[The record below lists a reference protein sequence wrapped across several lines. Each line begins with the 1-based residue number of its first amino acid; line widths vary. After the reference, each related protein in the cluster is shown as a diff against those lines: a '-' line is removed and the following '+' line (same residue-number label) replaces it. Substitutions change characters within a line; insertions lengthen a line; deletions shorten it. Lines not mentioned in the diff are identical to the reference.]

1 MSESIDVKKRNGR
14 LQKLDINKSNL
25 CTARACE
32 NLENVSASEVV
43 LDAHVQL
50 YDKITTKE
58 IDKALILS
66 ARQKIEK
73 EPNYNYVASKLLL
86 FNIHKE
92 VFGSSVDKEA
102 FEHQY
107 RLSFVK
113 NIKLLAKEDILS
125 EKLLDFDLKKLSKA
139 LRLGRDFQFKYL
151 GLQTLYDRYLLRIND
166 RRLEAPQS
174 CWMRVAMGLALNEKN
189 KEQKDSASIFSQQIH
204 NSEQSHDHADLERD
218 QLCCWR
224 EGTQRAHGRLS
235 EFLVPIGARRSGA
248 SPVVSWWLA
257 GDPGLCTGGG
267 VPGCL
272 LGDHGYRSQVQVRVM
287 VLWHQAPPS
296 RSTPVGVCGRWL

>member
-14 LQKLDINKSNL
+14 LQKLDINKINL
-25 CTARACE
+25 CAARACE

-73 EPNYNYVASKLLL
+73 EPNYNFVASKLLL

-107 RLSFVK
+107 RLAFIR
-113 NIKLLAKEDILS
+113 NIKLSVKEG
-125 EKLLDFDLKKLSKA
+125 LLNEGLLGFDLKKLSDFGKLMFFVFLLNTFCEFFNTNFESGMSRDIINTFQKPLGSYA
-139 LRLGRDFQFKYL
+139 TLPADLGRENWE
-151 GLQTLYDRYLLRIND
+151 I
-166 RRLEAPQS
+166 
-174 CWMRVAMGLALNEKN
+174 
-189 KEQKDSASIFSQQIH
+189 
-204 NSEQSHDHADLERD
+204 
-218 QLCCWR
+218 
-224 EGTQRAHGRLS
+224 
-235 EFLVPIGARRSGA
+235 
-248 SPVVSWWLA
+248 
-257 GDPGLCTGGG
+257 
-267 VPGCL
+267 
-272 LGDHGYRSQVQVRVM
+272 
-287 VLWHQAPPS
+287 
-296 RSTPVGVCGRWL
+296 